1 MKTVVKAAPR
11 PPVRWPSGP
20 FHQADPVFCAKVE
33 LLHAE
38 PEQRSDVAETRR
50 GDAVQSVERALELL
64 EALVDPEEGSGVS
77 ELARATGLPVG
88 TIHRL
93 LATMAARGY
102 VRQDAASHKYM
113 LGSRLIQLGEAATR
127 RFARFAHPYLAELME
142 VSGETANLAVFEDGQ
157 VAYVAQVPSRHHRVR
172 MFTEVGRRM
181 LPHTSGVGKVVLAF
195 RPRSE
200 VEALLART
208 GLPRRTPRTITEPG
222 RFLAELDTVARQGY
236 AIDSGE
242 EEVGV
247 RCLAVPVFG
256 MGDSVAAMSVS
267 APEGRLETGDIERI
281 LPEMLRISAALSG
294 AFLTS
299 TGTRGSAAVEG

>member
-1 MKTVVKAAPR
+1 MQ
-11 PPVRWPSGP
+11 G
-20 FHQADPVFCAKVE
+20 
-33 LLHAE
+33 
-38 PEQRSDVAETRR
+38 SDVAQTRQPAAAEEPR
-50 GDAVQSVERALELL
+50 HGNGSVQSVERALELL
-64 EALVDPEEGSGVS
+64 EALADPGEPRGVS
-77 ELARATGLPVG
+77 ELRRATGLPVA
-88 TIHRL
+88 TVHRL
-93 LATMAARGY
+93 LATLAGRGY
-102 VRQDAASHKYM
+102 VRQETATHKYT
-113 LGSRLIQLGEAATR
+113 LGSHLIRLGEAATR
-127 RFARFAHPYLAELME
+127 QFSRFSHPYLAELME

-172 MFTEVGRRM
+172 MFTEVGRRV

-195 RPRSE
+195 RSRAE

-208 GLPRRTPRTITEPG
+208 GLPRRTPRTITELD

-256 MGDSVAAMSVS
+256 IGDSVAAMSVS
-267 APEGRLETGDIERI
+267 APEGRLEPKDVERI

-294 AFLTS
+294 DFITS
-299 TGTRGSAAVEG
+299 VSKRSTAPEG

>member
-1 MKTVVKAAPR
+1 VARTRQPR
-11 PPVRWPSGP
+11 SAG
-20 FHQADPVFCAKVE
+20 
-33 LLHAE
+33 E
-38 PEQRSDVAETRR
+38 PRND
-50 GDAVQSVERALELL
+50 GVQSVERALELL
-64 EALVDPEEGSGVS
+64 EALAQPGEGMGIS
-77 ELARATGLPVG
+77 ELGRATGLPVA

-102 VRQDAASHKYM
+102 VRQDSASHKYT
-113 LGSRLIQLGEAATR
+113 LGSQLLQLGEAAAR
-127 RFARFAHPYLAELME
+127 HFAWFARPYLAELME
-142 VSGETANLAVFEDGQ
+142 ASGETANLAVFEEGQ
-157 VAYVAQVPSRHHRVR
+157 VAYVAQVASRHHRVR
-172 MFTEVGRRM
+172 MFTEVGRRV

-195 RPRSE
+195 RPRPE

-208 GLPRRTPRTITEPG
+208 GLPRRTPRTITDPA
-222 RFLAELDTVARQGY
+222 RFLAELDAVARQGY

-256 MGDSVAAMSVS
+256 VGGSVAAMSVS
-267 APEGRLETGDIERI
+267 APEGRLEDGDIERI

-299 TGTRGSAAVEG
+299 SRNAGDAKVKG

>member
-1 MKTVVKAAPR
+1 MAQTRQPAAAEEPR
-11 PPVRWPSGP
+11 RANDG
-20 FHQADPVFCAKVE
+20 
-33 LLHAE
+33 
-38 PEQRSDVAETRR
+38 
-50 GDAVQSVERALELL
+50 VQSVERALGCWRRLPTR
-64 EALVDPEEGSGVS
+64 ASPGVS
-77 ELARATGLPVG
+77 ELRRATGLPVA

-102 VRQDAASHKYM
+102 VRQDTATHKYS
-113 LGSRLIQLGEAATR
+113 LGSHLIRLGEAATR
-127 RFARFAHPYLAELME
+127 QFSRFSHPYLAELME

-172 MFTEVGRRM
+172 MFTEVGRRV

-195 RPRSE
+195 RSRAE

-208 GLPRRTPRTITEPG
+208 GLPRRTPRTITELD

-242 EEVGV
+242 EVGV

-256 MGDSVAAMSVS
+256 IGDSVAAMSVS
-267 APEGRLETGDIERI
+267 APEGRLEPRDVERI

-294 AFLTS
+294 DFITS
-299 TGTRGSAAVEG
+299 MSERSTAAEG

>member
-1 MKTVVKAAPR
+1 VAKTRHPM
-11 PPVRWPSGP
+11 G
-20 FHQADPVFCAKVE
+20 E
-33 LLHAE
+33 E
-38 PEQRSDVAETRR
+38 PRR
-50 GDAVQSVERALELL
+50 GSDAVQSVERALELL
-64 EALVDPEEGSGVS
+64 EALAEPGEERGVS
-77 ELARATGLPVG
+77 ELARATGLPVA

-102 VRQDAASHKYM
+102 VRQDTASHKYT
-113 LGSRLIQLGEAATR
+113 LGSHLIRLGEAATR
-127 RFARFAHPYLAELME
+127 HFARFSHPYLAELME
-142 VSGETANLAVFEDGQ
+142 ASGETANLAVFEDGQ

-172 MFTEVGRRM
+172 MFTEVGRRV

-195 RPRSE
+195 RPRAE

-208 GLPRRTPRTITEPG
+208 GLPKRTPRTITELD

-256 MGDSVAAMSVS
+256 IGDSVAAMSVS
-267 APEGRLETGDIERI
+267 APEGRLEAGDIERI

-294 AFLTS
+294 AFITS
-299 TGTRGSAAVEG
+299 TSKPIAAVEG

>member
-1 MKTVVKAAPR
+1 VAQTRQPA
-11 PPVRWPSGP
+11 
-20 FHQADPVFCAKVE
+20 
-33 LLHAE
+33 
-38 PEQRSDVAETRR
+38 VAEEPRR
-50 GDAVQSVERALELL
+50 GNGGVQSVERALELL
-64 EALVDPEEGSGVS
+64 EALADPGEPRGVS
-77 ELARATGLPVG
+77 ELRRATGLPLA

-102 VRQDAASHKYM
+102 VRQDTTTHKYT
-113 LGSRLIQLGEAATR
+113 LGSHLIRLGEAATR
-127 RFARFAHPYLAELME
+127 QFSRFSHPYLAELME
-142 VSGETANLAVFEDGQ
+142 VSGETANLAVFEGGQ

-172 MFTEVGRRM
+172 MFTEVGRRV

-195 RPRSE
+195 RPRGE

-208 GLPRRTPRTITEPG
+208 GLPRRTPRTITELD

-247 RCLAVPVFG
+247 RCLAVPVFRI
-256 MGDSVAAMSVS
+256 GDSVAAMSVS
-267 APEGRLETGDIERI
+267 APEGRLEPRDVERI

-294 AFLTS
+294 DFITS
-299 TGTRGSAAVEG
+299 MGKQSTAPEG